1 MVSKEH
7 TRLRWGYS
15 TGACAAAVAVA
26 AWLRLR
32 DGVQAESVSL
42 HFSDG
47 RQRRLPLLPPP
58 SPYMA
63 YIRKNG
69 GDDPD
74 CTHGATVCAR
84 LRAATPDECRPE
96 DYFLR
101 VADADLILR
110 GGTGIGLCTRAGLDC
125 EPGHW
130 AINSGPR
137 RMLTDNLCRAGL
149 RSGCWLLEI
158 SIPEGVELARHT
170 LNPQLGIEGGLS
182 LLGTTGLVR
191 PYSHEA
197 YLATIRICVEGHARD
212 GGRSMVFCTGG
223 RTRKGAG
230 RCLPDLPES
239 AFVCIGD
246 FIAES
251 LGLACRLKME
261 EVVVACM
268 AGKLCKYAAG
278 FRNTHAA
285 KNQQDMALLR
295 AEVRRCLPEATALHE
310 ALAHSVSVREALLS
324 LPDDA
329 RPALLRRLAR
339 LALEQLA
346 RHCPAS
352 PALRLLVFDF
362 DGSFLFEEA
371 LPAGAVPAPAPSSA
385 LTNGPDALPDA
396 ASLAEDLPAAAG
408 QPVRQADPPESVGAD
423 YFLQPENQCNGQV
436 DVISCG
442 IGFPEDEA
450 TRDLLT
456 RADAVYASRSLLE
469 ACPLPL
475 KETHVIAAHARQD
488 AGEILRRSRGG
499 ERIAVLASGDALY
512 HGFGGTLSSLARP
525 GDNLLFHP
533 GPTAFQALF
542 HRLGRPWQEARL
554 FCVHSGE
561 DIPARQIAQWPLT
574 VIYAGSRH
582 TADAIARAVLETHPE
597 AAGRA
602 AVMAERL
609 GSPEERLVQAPLR
622 DIAALTCG
630 PTSLLVLLE
639 QQADTPDE
647 AALPPLLAL
656 GLPDEVYA
664 HEAHLI
670 TAPDV
675 RAVILSRLRLPHW
688 GVLWDMGAGSG
699 SVGLEAAA
707 LCPGLRVVGVERK
720 AERVALMERN
730 ARRLGVANYGVRTGE
745 ALALARLPDGEPDA
759 LPDPDRIFLGG
770 GGRELPDLLTACMER
785 LRPGGLLVA
794 SSVTLQSFADL
805 LHWSP
810 ERRTGICR
818 LDVAVE
824 APLARVHRH
833 LSPQHTI
840 HIFTFQKE
848 AQA

>member
-1 MVSKEH
+1 MESKEP

-15 TGACAAAVAVA
+15 TGACAAAAAVA

-32 DGVQAESVSL
+32 DGRRQDTVSL
-42 HFSDG
+42 HFLDG
-47 RQRRLPLLPPP
+47 RERRLPLLPPP
-58 SPYMA
+58 PPFQA
-63 YIRKNG
+63 CIRKNG

-96 DYFLR
+96 DYLLQ
-101 VADADLILR
+101 VEDAALILR
-110 GGTGIGLCTRAGLDC
+110 GGKGVGLCTRAGLDC

-130 AINSGPR
+130 AITSGPR
-137 RMLTDNLCRAGL
+137 RMLTDNLRRAGL

-158 SIPEGVELARHT
+158 SIPEGVELAGHT
-170 LNPQLGIEGGLS
+170 LNPRLGVTGGLS
-182 LLGTTGLVR
+182 LLGATGLVR

-197 YLATIRICVEGHARD
+197 YLATIRICVEGHARE

-223 RTRKGAG
+223 RTRAGAG
-230 RCLPDLPES
+230 KRLPDLPES

-251 LGLACRLKME
+251 LELACRCRMRE
-261 EVVVACM
+261 ITVACM

-285 KNQQDMALLR
+285 KSTQDMALLR
-295 AEVRRCLPEATALHE
+295 AEVRRCLPEAAALHA
-310 ALAHSVSVREALLS
+310 ALAHSASVREALLS
-324 LPDDA
+324 LPAEA
-329 RPALLRRLAR
+329 RPALLHRLAR
-339 LALEQLA
+339 LALAQFA
-346 RHCPAS
+346 RHCPTS
-352 PALRLLVFDF
+352 PDLRLLVFDF
-362 DGSFLFEEA
+362 DGSFLFEESRPGSP
-371 LPAGAVPAPAPSSA
+371 LSPA
-385 LTNGPDALPDA
+385 LTADTDSLP
-396 ASLAEDLPAAAG
+396 ASLAADATPDERQPDAR
-408 QPVRQADPPESVGAD
+408 QPVRQADPPESVGED
-423 YFLQPENQCNGQV
+423 YFLRPENQCNGQV

-442 IGFPEDEA
+442 IGFPDDETA
-450 TRDLLT
+450 RRLLAQ
-456 RADAVYASRSLLE
+456 ADAVYASRALL
-469 ACPLPL
+469 AASPLPL
-475 KETHVIAAHARQD
+475 KETHVIAARARQD
-488 AGEILRRSRGG
+488 AEEILRRSRGG
-499 ERIAVLASGDALY
+499 DRLVVLASGDALY

-525 GDNLLFHP
+525 GDNLVFHP
-533 GPTAFQALF
+533 GITAFQALF

-554 FCVHSGE
+554 FCVHAGE
-561 DIPARQIAQWPLT
+561 NIPARQIAQWPLT
-574 VIYAGSRH
+574 VTYAGSRH
-582 TADAIARAVLETHPE
+582 TADAIARAVLEAHPE

-622 DIAALTCG
+622 DLAALPCG

-639 QQADTPDE
+639 HQADDAAE
-647 AALPPLLAL
+647 AAVPPLLAL
-656 GLPDEVYA
+656 GLPDDAYA

-688 GVLWDMGAGSG
+688 GVLWDLGAGSG

-720 AERVALMERN
+720 PERVALMERN
-730 ARRLGVANYGVRTGE
+730 ARRLGVDNYSARTGE
-745 ALALARLPDGEPDA
+745 ALVLTHLPADAPDG

-770 GGRELPDLLTACMER
+770 GGRELPDLLAVCMDR
-785 LRPGGLLVA
+785 LRPGGLLA
-794 SSVTLQSFADL
+794 AASVTLQSLADL
-805 LHWSP
+805 LRWSP

-833 LSPQHTI
+833 LAPQHTI

>member
-63 YIRKNG
+63 CIRKNG

-84 LRAATPDECRPE
+84 LRAATPDEYRPE

-261 EVVVACM
+261 EIVVACM

-285 KNQQDMALLR
+285 KNRQDMALLR
-295 AEVRRCLPEATALHE
+295 AEARRCLPEDTAAHE

-324 LPDDA
+324 LPDEA

-339 LALEQLA
+339 SSTLTAVFFS
-346 RHCPAS
+346 RKAS
-352 PALRLLVFDF
+352 R
-362 DGSFLFEEA
+362 
-371 LPAGAVPAPAPSSA
+371 PAPAGPPSRRTPRSRCRRPPLQRRKGGTSGRPTRRKAWDRTISCARKTSVTDRWTSSPAA
-385 LTNGPDALPDA
+385 L
-396 ASLAEDLPAAAG
+396 ASLTTRP
-408 QPVRQADPPESVGAD
+408 RGA
-423 YFLQPENQCNGQV
+423 C
-436 DVISCG
+436 
-442 IGFPEDEA
+442 
-450 TRDLLT
+450 
-456 RADAVYASRSLLE
+456 
-469 ACPLPL
+469 
-475 KETHVIAAHARQD
+475 
-488 AGEILRRSRGG
+488 SRGPT
-499 ERIAVLASGDALY
+499 RSMPRAPCW
-512 HGFGGTLSSLARP
+512 RP
-525 GDNLLFHP
+525 
-533 GPTAFQALF
+533 
-542 HRLGRPWQEARL
+542 
-554 FCVHSGE
+554 
-561 DIPARQIAQWPLT
+561 
-574 VIYAGSRH
+574 
-582 TADAIARAVLETHPE
+582 
-597 AAGRA
+597 
-602 AVMAERL
+602 
-609 GSPEERLVQAPLR
+609 AP
-622 DIAALTCG
+622 
-630 PTSLLVLLE
+630 
-639 QQADTPDE
+639 
-647 AALPPLLAL
+647 
-656 GLPDEVYA
+656 
-664 HEAHLI
+664 
-670 TAPDV
+670 
-675 RAVILSRLRLPHW
+675 
-688 GVLWDMGAGSG
+688 
-699 SVGLEAAA
+699 
-707 LCPGLRVVGVERK
+707 CP
-720 AERVALMERN
+720 
-730 ARRLGVANYGVRTGE
+730 
-745 ALALARLPDGEPDA
+745 
-759 LPDPDRIFLGG
+759 
-770 GGRELPDLLTACMER
+770 
-785 LRPGGLLVA
+785 
-794 SSVTLQSFADL
+794 
-805 LHWSP
+805 
-810 ERRTGICR
+810 
-818 LDVAVE
+818 
-824 APLARVHRH
+824 
-833 LSPQHTI
+833 
-840 HIFTFQKE
+840 
-848 AQA
+848 

>member
-1 MVSKEH
+1 MENKEH

-15 TGACAAAVAVA
+15 TGACAAAAAVA

-32 DGVQAESVSL
+32 DGEQADSVSL
-42 HFSDG
+42 HFPDG
-47 RQRRLPLLPPP
+47 MQRRLPLLPPP

-63 YIRKNG
+63 CIRKNG

-101 VADADLILR
+101 VDEATLILR

-137 RMLTDNLCRAGL
+137 RMLADNLCRAGL

-158 SIPEGVELARHT
+158 SIPEGAELARHT

-197 YLATIRICVEGHARD
+197 YLATIRICVEGHARE

-230 RCLPDLPES
+230 KRLPDLPES

-251 LGLACRLKME
+251 LEQACRLQMRE
-261 EVVVACM
+261 IVVACM

-324 LPDDA
+324 LPDA
-329 RPALLRRLAR
+329 TRTALLHRLAH
-339 LALEQLA
+339 LALEQFA
-346 RHCPAS
+346 RHCPGS

-362 DGSFLFEEA
+362 DGSFLMEQSR
-371 LPAGAVPAPAPSSA
+371 PAGQDAAGD
-385 LTNGPDALPDA
+385 TPDALP
-396 ASLAEDLPAAAG
+396 ETTPAQSAHQTDERA
-408 QPVRQADPPESVGAD
+408 VRQADPPESVGPD
-423 YFLQPENQCNGQV
+423 YFLRPENQCNGQV
-436 DVISCG
+436 DIISCG
-442 IGFPEDEA
+442 IGFPGDEA
-450 TRDLLT
+450 TQRLLT
-456 RADAVYASRSLLE
+456 QADAVYASRALLE
-469 ACPLPL
+469 ACSLPL

-512 HGFGGTLSSLARP
+512 HGFGGPLSAQARP

-574 VIYAGSRH
+574 VTYAGSRH

-609 GSPEERLVQAPLR
+609 GSSEERLVQAPLG
-622 DIAALTCG
+622 DIAALSCG

-639 QQADTPDE
+639 QQADDPART
-647 AALPPLLAL
+647 ALPPLLAL
-656 GLPDEVYA
+656 GLPDTAYA

-707 LCPGLRVVGVERK
+707 LCPGLHVVGVERK

-730 ARRLGVANYGVRTGE
+730 ARRLGVANYAARTGE
-745 ALALARLPDGEPDA
+745 ALALARLPAGAPEG

-770 GGRELPDLLTACMER
+770 GGRELPELLTACMER
-785 LRPGGLLVA
+785 LRPGGLLAA

>member
-1 MVSKEH
+1 MERKEPA
-7 TRLRWGYS
+7 RLRWGYS

-32 DGVQAESVSL
+32 DGERPDSVRL
-42 HFSDG
+42 HFPDG

-58 SPYMA
+58 PSYQA
-63 YIRKNG
+63 CIRKNG

-84 LRAATPDECRPE
+84 LHAATPEECRPE
-96 DYFLR
+96 DYLLR
-101 VADADLILR
+101 VEDAALILR
-110 GGTGIGLCTRAGLDC
+110 GGTGVGLCTRAGLDC

-130 AINSGPR
+130 AITSGPR
-137 RMLTDNLCRAGL
+137 RMLTDNLRRAGL

-170 LNPQLGIEGGLS
+170 LNPQLGVAGGLS
-182 LLGTTGLVR
+182 LLGVTGLVR

-197 YLATIRICVEGHARD
+197 YLATIRICVEGHARN

-223 RTRKGAG
+223 RTRTGAG
-230 RCLPDLPES
+230 KRLPERPES

-251 LGLACRLKME
+251 LELACHNRMRE
-261 EVVVACM
+261 IVVACM

-285 KNQQDMALLR
+285 KSTQDMALLR
-295 AEVRRCLPEATALHE
+295 AEVRRCLPEATALHA
-310 ALAHSVSVREALLS
+310 ALAHSASVREALLS
-324 LPDDA
+324 LPDEA

-339 LALEQLA
+339 LALEQFA

-362 DGSFLFEEA
+362 DGGFLFEESRPA
-371 LPAGAVPAPAPSSA
+371 QSPPPPGLPD
-385 LTNGPDALPDA
+385 GPDPLPEESSPA
-396 ASLAEDLPAAAG
+396 ADLPAAVG
-408 QPVRQADPPESVGAD
+408 QPIRQADPPESVD
-423 YFLQPENQCNGQV
+423 EEYFLRPENQCNGQV

-442 IGFPEDEA
+442 IGFPDDEA
-450 TRDLLT
+450 TRELLT
-456 RADAVYASRSLLE
+456 QADAVYASRSLLA

-475 KETHVIAAHARQD
+475 KETHVIAAHARRD

-499 ERIAVLASGDALY
+499 DRMAVLASGDALY
-512 HGFGGTLSSLARP
+512 HGFGGTLSAQARP
-525 GDNLLFHP
+525 GDNIIFHP
-533 GPTAFQALF
+533 GITAFQALF

-554 FCVHSGE
+554 FCVHAGE

-574 VIYAGSRH
+574 VTYAGSRH
-582 TADAIARAVLETHPE
+582 TADAIARAVLETHPA

-622 DIAALTCG
+622 DIAALSCG

-656 GLPDEVYA
+656 GLPDAAYA

-675 RAVILSRLRLPHW
+675 RAVILARLRLPHW

-720 AERVALMERN
+720 AARVALMERN
-730 ARRLGVANYGVRTGE
+730 ARRLGVANYTARTGE
-745 ALALARLPDGEPDA
+745 ALALARLPADAPDG

-770 GGRELPDLLTACMER
+770 GGRELPDLLAACMDR
-785 LRPGGLLVA
+785 LRPGGLLAA
-794 SSVTLQSFADL
+794 SSVTLQSLADL
-805 LHWSP
+805 LRWSP

>member
-1 MVSKEH
+1 MVSKEPA
-7 TRLRWGYS
+7 RLRWGYS

-32 DGVQAESVSL
+32 DGERPESVRL
-42 HFSDG
+42 HFLDG
-47 RQRRLPLLPPP
+47 RERRLPLLPPP
-58 SPYMA
+58 APYQA
-63 YIRKNG
+63 CIRKNG

-96 DYFLR
+96 DHLLR
-101 VADADLILR
+101 VEDADLILR

-130 AINSGPR
+130 AITSGPR
-137 RMLTDNLCRAGL
+137 RMLTDNLRRAGL
-149 RSGCWLLEI
+149 HSGCWLLEI

-170 LNPQLGIEGGLS
+170 LNPQLGVAGGLS
-182 LLGTTGLVR
+182 LLGATGLVR

-197 YLATIRICVEGHARD
+197 YLATIRICVEGHARN
-212 GGRSMVFCTGG
+212 GGRCMVFCTGG
-223 RTRKGAG
+223 RTRAGAG
-230 RCLPDLPES
+230 KRLPDLPDG

-251 LGLACRLKME
+251 LELACHNRMRE
-261 EVVVACM
+261 IVVACM

-285 KNQQDMALLR
+285 KSTQDMALLR
-295 AEVRRCLPEATALHE
+295 AEVRRCLPRATALHE
-310 ALAHSVSVREALLS
+310 ALAHSASVREALLS

-329 RPALLRRLAR
+329 RPALLRRLAHR
-339 LALEQLA
+339 ALEQFA

-362 DGSFLFEEA
+362 DGGFLFEEA
-371 LPAGAVPAPAPSSA
+371 LPAGSAPSPA
-385 LTNGPDALPDA
+385 RTDDPDALPDA
-396 ASLAEDLPAAAG
+396 ASSAEDLPAAEG
-408 QPVRQADPPESVGAD
+408 QAVRRADPPESVDEA
-423 YFLQPENQCNGQV
+423 YFLRPENQCNGQV

-442 IGFPEDEA
+442 IGFPDDET
-450 TRDLLT
+450 TRALLT
-456 RADAVYASRSLLE
+456 RADAVYASRALLA

-475 KETHVIAAHARQD
+475 AETHAIAAHARQD
-488 AGEILRRSRGG
+488 AEDILRRSRGG
-499 ERIAVLASGDALY
+499 ARMAVLTSGDALY
-512 HGFGGTLSSLARP
+512 HGFGGTLSALARP
-525 GDNLLFHP
+525 GDNIIFHP
-533 GPTAFQALF
+533 GITAFQALF
-542 HRLGRPWQEARL
+542 HRLGHPWQEARL
-554 FCVHSGE
+554 FCVHAGE

-574 VIYAGSRH
+574 VTYAGSRH

-609 GSPEERLVQAPLR
+609 GSPEERLVRAPLR

-630 PTSLLVLLE
+630 PTSMLVLLGH
-639 QQADTPDE
+639 QADDPAN

-656 GLPDEVYA
+656 GLPDEAYA

-730 ARRLGVANYGVRTGE
+730 ARRLGLDNYSARTGE
-745 ALALARLPDGEPDA
+745 ALALSRLPAGAPDA

-785 LRPGGLLVA
+785 LRPGGLLAA
-794 SSVTLQSFADL
+794 SSVTLQSLDDL
-805 LHWSP
+805 LRWSP

-833 LSPQHTI
+833 LSPQRTI

>member
-1 MVSKEH
+1 MENKEH

-15 TGACAAAVAVA
+15 TGACAAAAAVA

-32 DGVQAESVSL
+32 DGEQADSVSL
-42 HFSDG
+42 HFPDG
-47 RQRRLPLLPPP
+47 MQRRLPLLPPP

-63 YIRKNG
+63 CIRKNG

-96 DYFLR
+96 DYLLQ
-101 VADADLILR
+101 VGEAALILR
-110 GGTGIGLCTRAGLDC
+110 GGTGIGRCTRAGLDC
-125 EPGHW
+125 EPGRW

-137 RMLTDNLCRAGL
+137 RMLADNLRRAGL

-158 SIPEGVELARHT
+158 SIPEGAELARHT

-197 YLATIRICVEGHARD
+197 YLATIRICVEGHARE

-230 RCLPDLPES
+230 KRLPDLPES

-251 LGLACRLKME
+251 LELACRLQMRE
-261 EVVVACM
+261 IVVACM

-324 LPDDA
+324 LPDA
-329 RPALLRRLAR
+329 TRTALLHRLAH
-339 LALEQLA
+339 LALEQFA
-346 RHCPAS
+346 RHCPGS

-362 DGSFLFEEA
+362 DGSFLMEQSRPAGQDAAGDTPAA
-371 LPAGAVPAPAPSSA
+371 LPETTPAQSA
-385 LTNGPDALPDA
+385 HQTDGRA
-396 ASLAEDLPAAAG
+396 
-408 QPVRQADPPESVGAD
+408 VRQADPPESVGPD
-423 YFLQPENQCNGQV
+423 YFLRPENQCNGQV
-436 DVISCG
+436 DIISCG
-442 IGFPEDEA
+442 IGFPGDEA
-450 TRDLLT
+450 MQRLLT
-456 RADAVYASRSLLE
+456 QADAVYASRALLE

-512 HGFGGTLSSLARP
+512 HGFGGTLSAQARP
-525 GDNLLFHP
+525 GDSLLFHP

-574 VIYAGSRH
+574 VTYAGSRH

-609 GSPEERLVQAPLR
+609 GSPEECLVQAPLR
-622 DIAALTCG
+622 DIAALSCG

-639 QQADTPDE
+639 QQADDPAQ

-656 GLPDEVYA
+656 GLPDAAYA

-707 LCPGLRVVGVERK
+707 LCPGLHVVGVERK
-720 AERVALMERN
+720 AERVALMEHN
-730 ARRLGVANYGVRTGE
+730 ARRLGVANYAARAGE
-745 ALALARLPDGEPDA
+745 ALALARLPADA
-759 LPDPDRIFLGG
+759 PEGLPDPDRIFLGG
-770 GGRELPDLLTACMER
+770 GGRELPELLTACMER
-785 LRPGGLLVA
+785 LQPGGLLAA

>member
-1 MVSKEH
+1 
-7 TRLRWGYS
+7 
-15 TGACAAAVAVA
+15 
-26 AWLRLR
+26 
-32 DGVQAESVSL
+32 
-42 HFSDG
+42 
-47 RQRRLPLLPPP
+47 
-58 SPYMA
+58 
-63 YIRKNG
+63 
-69 GDDPD
+69 
-74 CTHGATVCAR
+74 
-84 LRAATPDECRPE
+84 
-96 DYFLR
+96 
-101 VADADLILR
+101 
-110 GGTGIGLCTRAGLDC
+110 
-125 EPGHW
+125 
-130 AINSGPR
+130 
-137 RMLTDNLCRAGL
+137 MLADNLCRAGL

-158 SIPEGVELARHT
+158 SIPEGAELARHT

-197 YLATIRICVEGHARD
+197 YLATIRICVEGHARE

-230 RCLPDLPES
+230 KRLPDLPES

-251 LGLACRLKME
+251 LEQACRLQMRE
-261 EVVVACM
+261 IVVACM

-324 LPDDA
+324 LPDA
-329 RPALLRRLAR
+329 TRTALLHRLAH
-339 LALEQLA
+339 LALEQFA
-346 RHCPAS
+346 RHCPGS

-362 DGSFLFEEA
+362 DGSFLMEQSR
-371 LPAGAVPAPAPSSA
+371 PAGQDAAGD
-385 LTNGPDALPDA
+385 TPDALP
-396 ASLAEDLPAAAG
+396 ETTPAQSAHQTDERA
-408 QPVRQADPPESVGAD
+408 VRQADPPESVGAGLLPPAGEPVQRSGGHH
-423 YFLQPENQCNGQV
+423 FL
-436 DVISCG
+436 
-442 IGFPEDEA
+442 
-450 TRDLLT
+450 RHRL
-456 RADAVYASRSLLE
+456 SRRRGH
-469 ACPLPL
+469 AAP
-475 KETHVIAAHARQD
+475 AHAGRRGLCFARP
-488 AGEILRRSRGG
+488 AGGLLPAPEGNARHRGPCPAGRRGRSSGAAGGG

-512 HGFGGTLSSLARP
+512 HGFGGTLSAQARP

-574 VIYAGSRH
+574 VTYAGSRH

-609 GSPEERLVQAPLR
+609 GSSEERLVQAPLR
-622 DIAALTCG
+622 DIAALSCG

-639 QQADTPDE
+639 QQADDPAQT
-647 AALPPLLAL
+647 ALPPLLAL
-656 GLPDEVYA
+656 GLPDTAYA

-707 LCPGLRVVGVERK
+707 LCPGLHVVGVERK

-730 ARRLGVANYGVRTGE
+730 ARRLGVANYAARTGE
-745 ALALARLPDGEPDA
+745 ALALARLPASAPEG

-770 GGRELPDLLTACMER
+770 GGRELPELLTACMER
-785 LRPGGLLVA
+785 LRPGGLLAA

-810 ERRTGICR
+810 EQRTGICR